1 MSGFFAIGP
10 GDAHHRLDAGLTRL
24 PNRRYSFPPCGQL
37 MISIP
42 EAYEWIDPGA
52 ELPPI
57 FEPEDVES
65 CRRWIEEKHR
75 KCAAVLIMGG
85 GSHCFLGNRPRRV
98 TDILSLRKW
107 NRVLEHSPGDLTVT
121 VEAGCPLTQLNEV
134 LGRAGQFLPFFPVNH
149 QESTIGGLVAT
160 GLAGRYAGSLGN
172 IRDYLIGIEVLHPEG
187 IVSHAGGKVVKNV
200 AGYDLCKLYTG
211 SMGSLGV
218 ITQMTFKVRPRPAQS
233 QTALLA
239 FSDFGEL
246 LEAGVNIRN
255 QIDPA
260 ALDLVANDDDLMRPF
275 LPSDY
280 SPSLPPFWIATQAW
294 DSAPL
299 TAWKIETLRSHYP
312 EACLL
317 DPESESQFWIAKEE
331 ALRKALHPRSGVT
344 VLRISSPLSLLAQV
358 HLQLSQR
365 VPYEAASGHLRNGT
379 LFVFTKEPEAL
390 GEFERLRQEWKSQQV
405 YGSVF
410 KHGLLGGEDS
420 IDVWGPTTQ
429 PLDIMTRIKERFD
442 PNGILNPGRFWGGL

>member
-1 MSGFFAIGP
+1 
-10 GDAHHRLDAGLTRL
+10 
-24 PNRRYSFPPCGQL
+24 
-37 MISIP
+37 MIPIP
-42 EAYEWIDPGA
+42 EAYEWINPG
-52 ELPPI
+52 EVLPPI

-75 KCAAVLIMGG
+75 DRAAVLVMGG
-85 GSHCFLGNRPRRV
+85 GSHGFLGNRPRRV
-98 TDILSLRKW
+98 TDILSLRRW

-134 LGRAGQFLPFFPVNH
+134 LGSAGQFLPFFPVTH

-160 GLAGRYAGSLGN
+160 GLAGPYSASLGN

-239 FSDFGEL
+239 FSDFGKLIES
-246 LEAGVNIRN
+246 GVNLRN

-260 ALDLVANDDDLMRPF
+260 VLDLVLNDEDLMRPF
-275 LPSDY
+275 LESAPAEELS
-280 SPSLPPFWIATQAW
+280 SVPPFWIATQTW
-294 DSAPL
+294 DSVPL
-299 TAWKIETLRSHYP
+299 TNWKTETLRGHYP
-312 EACLL
+312 DACLL

-331 ALRKALHPRSGVT
+331 AFRKALHPRSGVT
-344 VLRISSPLSLLAQV
+344 VLRISSPLSLLGRV
-358 HLQLSQR
+358 HTELTQR
-365 VPYEAASGHLRNGT
+365 VSSEVASGHLGNGT
-379 LFVFTKEPEAL
+379 LFVFTKKPEAL
-390 GEFERLRQEWKSQQV
+390 REFERLRQEWKSQQV
-405 YGSVF
+405 YGTVF
-410 KHGLLGGEDS
+410 KNGLLGEEDA
-420 IDVWGPTTQ
+420 IDVWGPTSQ
-429 PLDIMTRIKERFD
+429 PLDIMSQIKQKFD
-442 PNGILNPGRFWGGL
+442 PNAILNPGRFWGGL